1 MVATNTYVERWKDT
15 ALDLERYAFGQT
27 PTVVIHLF
35 TNQVDIATEFAR
47 ANLKRIKLLIHEIE
61 PWGWPEATLFRYKF
75 FSETRH
81 EIREDFLV
89 YLDSDMRLRSDPSEI
104 ISRLSKSDGIGVVS
118 HPGYFRPNG
127 IQKIKLYLSDPTF
140 ILRDIKISIINS
152 KNLGAWERD
161 NQSNAFVKRRYRTCY
176 VHGAVWFG
184 FRENFLDMCNILSN
198 RTQSDFEN
206 GLIARWHDESH
217 LNWFITN
224 YPHKIFDN
232 RLSWVFGSQNLAHY
246 TSTYVITSVQ
256 KELGEGRTPT
266 HA

>member
-15 ALDLERYAFGQT
+15 AVDLERYAFRQT

-47 ANLKRIKLLIHEIE
+47 ANLKRIKVLIHEIE

-75 FSETRH
+75 FTEMRH
-81 EIREDFLV
+81 EISEEFLV

-104 ISRLSKSDGIGVVS
+104 IRMLSKSDGIGVVS

-127 IQKIKLYLSDPTF
+127 IHKIKLYFRNPSF

-152 KNLGAWERD
+152 KNLGAWERN
-161 NQSNAFVKRRYRTCY
+161 NQSNAFVKRRYRTSY

-184 FRENFLDMCNILSN
+184 FRENFLDMCNILSK

-206 GLIARWHDESH
+206 GLIASWHDESH

-224 YPHKIFDN
+224 YPHKTFDN
-232 RLSWVFGSQNLAHY
+232 RLSWVVGYQNLARY

-266 HA
+266 NA